1 MTLFAGV
8 VGDFF
13 FGPSTFAPQVI
24 TRFFTL
30 VLFAAV
36 WTEFSMLSQQ
46 GEMLAA
52 PLANTVF
59 NTFYSPAVAAIAVDR
74 GCKVFCF
81 TLGGG
86 IVTGRQPEKL
96 RILTAE
102 VGQVA
107 ADVFAFTVGKPKGFR
122 F

>member
-1 MTLFAGV
+1 MLFNSV
-8 VGDFF
+8 TETNFF

-36 WTEFSMLSQQ
+36 WAEFSMLSQQ
-46 GEMLAA
+46 GEMFAA
-52 PLANTVF
+52 SLTNAVF
-59 NTFYSPAVAAIAVDR
+59 NALYSPAVAAIAANGR
-74 GCKVFCF
+74 CEVFCF
-81 TLGGG
+81 ALGGG
-86 IVTGRQPEKL
+86 IVTGRKTEKIG
-96 RILTAE
+96 ILAAE

>member
-1 MTLFAGV
+1 MVFNSVAETN
-8 VGDFF
+8 FF

-36 WTEFSMLSQQ
+36 WAEFSMLSQQ
-46 GEMLAA
+46 GEMFAA
-52 PLANTVF
+52 SLTNAVF
-59 NTFYSPAVAAIAVDR
+59 NALYSPAVAAIAANGR
-74 GCKVFCF
+74 CEVFCF
-81 TLGGG
+81 ALGGG

-107 ADVFAFTVGKPKGFR
+107 ADIFVFAVGKHKGFS